1 MNLGKYE
8 YRVLWRNSTV
18 QRTVISAVER
28 IQVEQIINDVED
40 VFYKEFEKDIE

>member
-8 YRVLWRNSTV
+8 YRVLWRNSV
-18 QRTVISAVER
+18 IQKTVISAVER

-40 VFYKEFEKDIE
+40 VFYKEFKKDIE